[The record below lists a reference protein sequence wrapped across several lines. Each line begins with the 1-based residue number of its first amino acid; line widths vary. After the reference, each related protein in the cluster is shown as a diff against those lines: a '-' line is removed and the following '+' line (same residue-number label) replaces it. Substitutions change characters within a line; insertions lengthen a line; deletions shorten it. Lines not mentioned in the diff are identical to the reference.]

1 MKVSATDYLANE
13 RTFLAYLRTAVAAI
27 GFGFVIAR
35 FSVLL
40 HEAVAV
46 AHVPYHDSA
55 VSTPL
60 GVVMVV
66 AGVLIGAWGAARY
79 VRVARALALGESGAL
94 SPRSAVLVAVVL
106 GVLGIVV
113 AYILL
118 VADS

>member
-1 MKVSATDYLANE
+1 MKVNASDYLANE

-46 AHVPYHDSA
+46 THGPYHSSA
-55 VSTPL
+55 ISTPL
-60 GVVMVV
+60 GVAMVA

-79 VRVARALALGESGAL
+79 VTVARALAAGESGAL
-94 SPRSAVLVAVVL
+94 SPRSAVLVAAVL
-106 GVLGIVV
+106 GVLGVVV

-118 VADS
+118 VAGS